1 MKKESFIKRFAV
13 PLLIILAVLLTFLT
27 GESAYMTKNAYSSW
41 VVNRFNVQERVYEV
55 CHAADAGLLV
65 LPADPLR
72 LGALPHRQAR

>member
-41 VVNRFNVQERVYEV
+41 VVNRFNVQER
-55 CHAADAGLLV
+55 
-65 LPADPLR
+65 DPLR
-72 LGALPHRQAR
+72 LGDLPHRQAR